1 MMAAAAAAPGGFAHS
16 LPHDYADARER
27 LARLA
32 FLLDSA
38 LRVPGTNIRFGADA
52 LLGLVP
58 GLGNLATT
66 ALSAYL
72 ILEARRL
79 GVPYGL
85 LLRMV
90 GNVALDSVLSAVPI
104 AGNIADVFWKANRRN
119 MALLNRYLEKAG
131 AAR

>member
-1 MMAAAAAAPGGFAHS
+1 MMAAAAADPGGFAHS
-16 LPHDYADARER
+16 LSHDHAHARER

-52 LLGLVP
+52 LLGLIP

-79 GVPYGL
+79 GVPHGL

-90 GNVALDSVLSAVPI
+90 GNVTLDSVLSAVPI

-119 MALLNRYLEKAG
+119 MALLNRHLETAG
-131 AAR
+131 AGR